1 MRKVVASVCA
11 ASTFACAS
19 MSAVAADKIKIG
31 FLSTLS
37 GPVAFLGTDIRDA
50 FTMAVKNNGG
60 KLGGLPVEFIVV
72 DDQLKPDHARQQAER
87 LVNKERVD
95 IVMGTTFSNIVL
107 AVAPLI
113 FESKTL
119 YMANAG
125 PSQLAG
131 KQCNPLFLNLAWN
144 TDSYL
149 EAVGKYLTDRGV
161 KQVVFIAPNYQAG
174 QDAFAGFKRYYKGEI
189 AREFWTAL
197 NQLDYS
203 AELAQIRAVKPETV
217 VYFLPGG
224 MGINFVKQFVG
235 AGLTKDIQLF
245 APGFV
250 ADQDIIQAVGPS
262 MVGLFNAAHWAP
274 DLANAQNQKF
284 VAAFEK
290 EYGRK
295 PSIFASQ
302 GYDEAVL
309 LDAAIRRVNGKVED
323 RKAFYAALRSVQWES
338 VRGDFKFNKNGF
350 PIHDFHLRVVSKDAS
365 GRLTNKSM
373 GKIFEKHPDPY
384 VAECKL

>member
-1 MRKVVASVCA
+1 MKKLL
-11 ASTFACAS
+11 ASTVAAGVL
-19 MSAVAADKIKIG
+19 ALAGGNALAADKIKIG

-50 FTMAVKNNGG
+50 FLVAVKNNGG
-60 KLGGLPVEFIVV
+60 KLGGLPVEFIAA
-72 DDQLKPDHARQQAER
+72 DDQLKPELARQLAER
-87 LVNKERVD
+87 LITKDRVD

-107 AVAPLI
+107 AVAPVV
-113 FESKTL
+113 FESGTL

-131 KQCNPLFLNLAWN
+131 KQCNPLFLNLAWT

-149 EAVGKYLTDRGV
+149 EAVGKYLSDRGV
-161 KQVVFIAPNYQAG
+161 KQVAFIAPNYQAG
-174 QDAFAGFKRYYKGEI
+174 KDAFSGFKRYYKGDIKQEL
-189 AREFWTAL
+189 WTTL

-203 AELAQIRAVKPETV
+203 AELAQIAAARPQTV

-224 MGINFVKQFVG
+224 MGINFVKQFVN
-235 AGLTKDIQLF
+235 AGLTKDTQLF

-250 ADQDIIQAVGPS
+250 ADQDILQAVGPS
-262 MVGLFNAAHWAP
+262 MLGLFNAAHWSP
-274 DLANAQNQKF
+274 DLDNAQNRRF

-302 GYDEAVL
+302 GYDEAML
-309 LDAAIRRVNGKVED
+309 LDAAIRKVNGKVED
-323 RKAFYAALRSVQWES
+323 RKAFYAALRSVPWES
-338 VRGDFKFNKNGF
+338 VRGEMRFSKNGF
-350 PIHDFHLRVVSKDAS
+350 PVNDFYLRVVSKDAE

-384 VAECKL
+384 VGECKL